1 MKKNIVRNFLRN
13 IGLKDEKKQEN
24 ELEERLL
31 EDLIKEQ
38 YSKKGL
44 TKILQKDLQILENN
58 SLIYLRDWKALSEE
72 EKDKDGYPRGL
83 RMILDKEAGL
93 KVIFFYKV

>member
-1 MKKNIVRNFLRN
+1 MKKN
-13 IGLKDEKKQEN
+13 GLK
-24 ELEERLL
+24 
-31 EDLIKEQ
+31 
-38 YSKKGL
+38 
-44 TKILQKDLQILENN
+44 
-58 SLIYLRDWKALSEE
+58 YLREWKKLSEE